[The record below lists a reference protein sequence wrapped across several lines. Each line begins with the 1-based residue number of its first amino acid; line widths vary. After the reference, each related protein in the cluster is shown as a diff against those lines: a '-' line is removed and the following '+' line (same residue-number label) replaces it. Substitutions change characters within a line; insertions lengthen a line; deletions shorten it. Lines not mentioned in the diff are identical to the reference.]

1 MTLKSERHIRNDG
14 IHRRRPYNL
23 ILWSGIGSGK
33 IARPCFASGEQTML
47 VISRNGKTTVL
58 TGWRAWLA
66 GCAIFAA
73 ATLLFFL
80 IVFVLL
86 GVAITVGT
94 VLLVVVPIGVGL
106 AILASLFRSPNTR

>member
-33 IARPCFASGEQTML
+33 IARPCFASREQTML

-58 TGWRAWLA
+58 TGWREWLA

-94 VLLVVVPIGVGL
+94 VLLIVVPIGVGL